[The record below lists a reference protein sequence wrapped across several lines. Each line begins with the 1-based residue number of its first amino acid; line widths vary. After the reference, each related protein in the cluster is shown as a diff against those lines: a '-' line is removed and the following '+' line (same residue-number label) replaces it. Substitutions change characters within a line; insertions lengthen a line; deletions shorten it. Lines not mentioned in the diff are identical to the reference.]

1 MAINMP
7 AKIPVTILTGF
18 LGSGKTTLLNH
29 ILQTNHGM
37 KFAIIENEFGEVG
50 VDDSLINQAKFDSE
64 EEVIEMMNGCICCTV
79 RSDLI
84 TVLKR
89 LLITEK
95 RKFDGIIIE
104 TTGLADP
111 APVAQTF
118 FVDEKI
124 EKITSLDAIITV
136 VDAKHIIQHLD
147 EVKPEGVENE
157 SVEQVA
163 FADKLLINKTDLVNA
178 EELDQVKFRIRAINP
193 SAEIIECQNSQVDP
207 RRLLGIQGFNLN
219 RVLQQEPAFLED
231 QQHLH
236 DQTVTSIAF
245 QISEPINI
253 GQLQYWISEILQTEG
268 NDLLRYKG
276 LINVAGMEKKY
287 VFQGIHMLFTG
298 NFTVNWKRDE
308 ARISKFVFIGRN
320 LKTDLLRNG
329 FYACVAKPLRFEV
342 GTKVEANI
350 GTARKSRWVVGTI
363 LRLWDD
369 GNPYRIKLKDGNEV
383 WGPVDDDE
391 VVRLARVKQAKQGK
405 KK

>member
-1 MAINMP
+1 MP

-147 EVKPEGVENE
+147 QVKPEGVENE

>member
-1 MAINMP
+1 MP

-29 ILQTNHGM
+29 ILGTNHGM
-37 KFAIIENEFGEVG
+37 KFAVIENEFGAVG
-50 VDDSLINQAKFDSE
+50 VDDSLINQSKFDSNE
-64 EEVIEMMNGCICCTV
+64 EIIEMMNGCICCTV

-84 TVLKR
+84 VVLKR

-124 EKITSLDAIITV
+124 EKLTTLDAIITV

-147 EVKPEGVENE
+147 QVKPEGVENE

-163 FADKLLINKTDLVNA
+163 FADKLLLNKTDLVNS
-178 EELDQVKFRIRAINP
+178 EELAQVRSRLRALNP
-193 SAEIIECQNSQVDP
+193 SAEIIECQNSIVDP

-219 RVLQQEPAFLED
+219 RVLAQEPEFLQD

-236 DQTVTSIAF
+236 DQTVTSTAF
-245 QISEPINI
+245 CIPEPMNI
-253 GQLQYWISEILQTEG
+253 GQLQYWISSILETEG

-276 LINVAGMEKKY
+276 LINVAGMDQKY

-298 NFTVNWKRDE
+298 NFTTKWKAGEERV
-308 ARISKFVFIGRN
+308 SKFVFIGRH
-320 LKTDLLRNG
+320 LKVDMLRQG
-329 FYACVAKPLRFEV
+329 FHQCIAGPLRFEI
-342 GTKVEANI
+342 GTRVEANT
-350 GTARKSRWVVGTI
+350 GTGKKSRWVVGTVI
-363 LRLWDD
+363 KQWDD
-369 GNPYRIKLKDGNEV
+369 GNPYRIRLSNGNEV
-383 WGPVDDDE
+383 WGPCDDDE
-391 VVRLARVKQAKQGK
+391 VVRLAVPKKNKNK

>member
-1 MAINMP
+1 MP

-29 ILQTNHGM
+29 ILGTNHGM
-37 KFAIIENEFGEVG
+37 KFAVIENEFGEVG
-50 VDDSLINQAKFDSE
+50 VDDSLINQAKFDSNE
-64 EEVIEMMNGCICCTV
+64 EIIEMMNGCICCTV

-118 FVDEKI
+118 FVDESI
-124 EKITSLDAIITV
+124 EKMTTLDAIITV
-136 VDAKHIIQHLD
+136 IDAKHITQHLD
-147 EVKPEGVENE
+147 QVKPEGVENE

-163 FADKLLINKTDLVNA
+163 FADKLLLNKTDLVTQ
-178 EELDQVKFRIRAINP
+178 EELSQVRLRLRSINP
-193 SAEIIECQNSQVDP
+193 SAEIIECQNSIVDP

-219 RVLQQEPAFLED
+219 RVLAQEPEFLQD

-236 DQTVTSIAF
+236 DQTVTSTAF
-245 QISEPINI
+245 QITEPINI
-253 GQLQYWISEILQTEG
+253 GQLQYWISNILETEG

-276 LINVAGMEKKY
+276 VINVAGMDQKY

-298 NFTVNWKRDE
+298 NFTQKWKASEERV
-308 ARISKFVFIGRN
+308 SKFVFIGRH
-320 LKTDLLRNG
+320 LKVDMLRNG
-329 FYACVAKPLRFEV
+329 FYSCIAQTLRFQV
-342 GTKVEANI
+342 GSRVEANV
-350 GTARKSRWVVGTI
+350 GSAKRARWVVGNI
-363 LRLWDD
+363 IKLWDE
-369 GNPYRIKLKDGNEV
+369 GNPYRIRLKDGNEV

-391 VVRLARVKQAKQGK
+391 VVRLAINKNKNK
-405 KK
+405 KKK

>member
-1 MAINMP
+1 MP

>member
-1 MAINMP
+1 MP

-391 VVRLARVKQAKQGK
+391 VVRLARVKQGK

>member
-1 MAINMP
+1 MP

-147 EVKPEGVENE
+147 QVKPEGVENE

-391 VVRLARVKQAKQGK
+391 VVRLARVKQGK

>member
-1 MAINMP
+1 MP

-29 ILQTNHGM
+29 ILQSNHGM

-50 VDDSLINQAKFDSE
+50 VDDSLINQAKFDSQE
-64 EEVIEMMNGCICCTV
+64 ELIEMMNGCICCTV

-124 EKITSLDAIITV
+124 EKLTSLDAIITV

-147 EVKPEGVENE
+147 EIKPEGVENE

-163 FADKLLINKTDLVNA
+163 FADKLLINKTDLVTA
-178 EELDQVKFRIRAINP
+178 AELDQVKLRLMAINP
-193 SAEIIECQNSQVDP
+193 SAEMIECQNSEVDP

-219 RVLQQEPAFLED
+219 RVLQQEPTFLED

-236 DQTVTSIAF
+236 DLTVSSIAF
-245 QISEPINI
+245 QIPEPINI
-253 GQLQYWISEILQTEG
+253 GQLQYWISDILQTEG
-268 NDLLRYKG
+268 ESLLRYKG

-308 ARISKFVFIGRN
+308 TRISKFVFIGRN
-320 LKTDLLRNG
+320 LKTDMLRNG

-350 GTARKSRWVVGTI
+350 GTGRKARWVVGTI
-363 LRLWDD
+363 LKQWDD
-369 GNPYRIKLKDGNEV
+369 GNPYRIRMKDGNEV

-391 VVRLARVKQAKQGK
+391 VVRLARSKKGK

>member
-29 ILQTNHGM
+29 ILQSNHGM

-50 VDDSLINQAKFDSE
+50 VDDSLINQAKFDSQE
-64 EEVIEMMNGCICCTV
+64 ELIEMMNGCICCTV

-124 EKITSLDAIITV
+124 EKLTSLDAIITV

-147 EVKPEGVENE
+147 EIKPEGVENE

-163 FADKLLINKTDLVNA
+163 FADKLLINKTDLVTA
-178 EELDQVKFRIRAINP
+178 AELDQVKLRLMAINP
-193 SAEIIECQNSQVDP
+193 SAEMIECQNSEVDP

-219 RVLQQEPAFLED
+219 RVLQQEPTFLED

-236 DQTVTSIAF
+236 DLTVSSIAF
-245 QISEPINI
+245 QIPEPINI
-253 GQLQYWISEILQTEG
+253 GQLQYWISDILQTEG
-268 NDLLRYKG
+268 ESLLRYKG

-308 ARISKFVFIGRN
+308 TRISKFVFIGRN
-320 LKTDLLRNG
+320 LKTDMLRNG

-350 GTARKSRWVVGTI
+350 GTGRKARWVVGTI
-363 LRLWDD
+363 LKQWDD
-369 GNPYRIKLKDGNEV
+369 GNPYRIRMKDGNEV

-391 VVRLARVKQAKQGK
+391 VVRLARSKKGK